1 MPQYA
6 LDLTRYHHKRQH
18 GDITAVYTWFGE
30 ELRPAL
36 VLIPTYRQHHE
47 KTTPC
52 VIPLENAW
60 KWDEYVGDPAGCA
73 RTCFQFAGYLGLDPL
88 SSMTCQR
95 IASIIRDGLGELL
108 TIPPKPDERI
118 VVADAIV
125 TDERGKQRHLEVMS
139 DV

>member
-6 LDLTRYHHKRQH
+6 LDLTRYHHKRKH

-36 VLIPTYRQHHE
+36 VLIPTHRQHHE

-60 KWDEYVGDPAGCA
+60 KWDEHVGDPAGCA
-73 RTCFQFAGYLGLDPL
+73 RTCYAFAGYLGLDPL
-88 SSMTCQR
+88 SSMTLQR

-108 TIPPKPDERI
+108 NIPPKPDERI
-118 VVADAIV
+118 VVADAVI
-125 TDERGKQRHLEVMS
+125 TDEHGKQRHHEVLS

>member
-1 MPQYA
+1 MKYA

-18 GDITAVYTWFGE
+18 GDITAFYTWFGE

-36 VLIPTYRQHHE
+36 VLIPTYRQDNQR
-47 KTTPC
+47 TTPC
-52 VIPLENAW
+52 IIPLDNAW
-60 KWDEYVGDPAGCA
+60 KWDENVGDPEGCA
-73 RTCFQFAGYLGLDPL
+73 RSCFQFAGYLGLDPL

-108 TIPPKPDERI
+108 SIPPKPDERI
-118 VVADAIV
+118 VVADATV
-125 TDERGKQRHLEVMS
+125 TDQNGKQRHFEVMS